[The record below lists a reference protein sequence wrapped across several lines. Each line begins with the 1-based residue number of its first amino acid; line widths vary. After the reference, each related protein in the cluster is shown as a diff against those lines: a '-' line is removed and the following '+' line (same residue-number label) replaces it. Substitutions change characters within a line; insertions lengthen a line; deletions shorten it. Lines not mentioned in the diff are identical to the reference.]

1 MLGYYPDF
9 SILATS
15 GYAEVF
21 DLLARQ
27 WSEQSFAFPRLCD
40 LNKCRVLLSHR
51 GVEAIHLTQDII
63 VLYKMSNFA
72 TFDLSHLL

>member
-1 MLGYYPDF
+1 MLSPHPDF

-15 GYAEVF
+15 GYSKVF
-21 DLLARQ
+21 DLLVRQ
-27 WSEQSFAFPRLCD
+27 WSEQSFAFPMLCD
-40 LNKCRVLLSHR
+40 LNKCRVLLSLR
-51 GVEAIHLTQDII
+51 GIEAIHLTQDII